1 MENQP
6 LYLKLSFLHIHYPQ
20 SGFTV
25 LKRHLVLLVVAA
37 AGFSCTAGVA
47 HSVNV
52 VLPTPHLG
60 QKGAAKQFATL
71 FFFTDR
77 NVPDT
82 SIAYNAL
89 LEGKTAEALNLLSRT
104 EGGNLPDVQ
113 RGYWQN
119 DVAVCFILE
128 GRYREADEL
137 LVQAGMLTDAEE
149 IRHNHRISV
158 YLNESHTTYKK
169 MQQPQVVP
177 APVSGQTPQPEAG
190 KPQAQPEKK

>member
-1 MENQP
+1 M
-6 LYLKLSFLHIHYPQ
+6 FI
-20 SGFTV
+20 
-25 LKRHLVLLVVAA
+25 VATC
-37 AGFSCTAGVA
+37 GYSCTAGVA

-60 QKGAAKQFATL
+60 QGGNSKQFGTL

-82 SIAYNAL
+82 SLAYNAL

-104 EGGNLPDVQ
+104 EGADLPNIQ
-113 RGYWQN
+113 AAYWKN

-137 LVQAGMLTDAEE
+137 LMQAGLSSDAEE
-149 IRHNHRISV
+149 IKHNHRISV
-158 YLNESHTTYKK
+158 YLNQSQSAYKK

-177 APVSGQTPQPEAG
+177 ADVPPAVMPA
-190 KPQAQPEKK
+190 PEKSQQPAPAVVPGKN

>member
-1 MENQP
+1 M
-6 LYLKLSFLHIHYPQ
+6 LKFALFICL
-20 SGFTV
+20 F
-25 LKRHLVLLVVAA
+25 AA

-52 VLPTPHLG
+52 VLPTLHLG
-60 QKGAAKQFATL
+60 QKGAARQFGTL

-137 LVQAGMLTDAEE
+137 LLQAGLLADAEE

-158 YLNESHTTYKK
+158 YLNESHAAHKK

-177 APVSGQTPQPEAG
+177 APVPGQAPSPAA
-190 KPQAQPEKK
+190 PLPAPPEKK

>member
-1 MENQP
+1 M
-6 LYLKLSFLHIHYPQ
+6 LKFALFISL
-20 SGFTV
+20 
-25 LKRHLVLLVVAA
+25 VAA

-52 VLPTPHLG
+52 VLPTPHIG
-60 QKGAAKQFATL
+60 QKGAAKQFGTL

-137 LVQAGMLTDAEE
+137 LVQAGMLADAEE

-158 YLNESHTTYKK
+158 YLNQSHAAYKK

-177 APVSGQTPQPEAG
+177 APVPGETPTPE
-190 KPQAQPEKK
+190 PSPVQPEKK